1 MSMSRIGAKL
11 IAVFL
16 SIIIAAVV
24 IVTMIALVRSSN
36 IISSMMENQTTSGI
50 RTIEYEFEGEIT
62 HLKSVVGMMNSFDL
76 NLQQTTA
83 SGNTDKAWN
92 VLKRT
97 DDEFL
102 AYTTSSGEI
111 YWKSEDFDLADVN
124 VSRIGDGFSGVVMD
138 SKANLTIQYATP
150 LKRGGTVI
158 GYAIA
163 GRHLSDLEWIDE
175 IGMQTNSEITI
186 FGNDI
191 RIGTTLKNT
200 DGTRVIGTA
209 MNESIAKKVLRDGQ
223 MYTGNAD
230 LFGKNH
236 YVCYSPILDYQGNIV
251 GAIFSG
257 VSAESAEQAERS
269 LVVIVIITGVILAV
283 IAVILTMILVNKLIN
298 NPVKEANAL
307 AGDMSRGILDRPA
320 SKYKFANDEI
330 GDFVRRLES
339 TKNDLNRYI
348 GDINFVLSEMS
359 TGDFTVRPRVEYLGD
374 FVEIRESF
382 DKIESSLKGIIKS
395 INSSADDVKDG
406 SAQMSDASQVLA
418 NGTTKQAAAIQELSA
433 SINEVADKVV
443 VSAGNASEASKVAM
457 LSMEKITSQNEKVHD
472 MMDAMTEI
480 KQRSD
485 QIQNIIQAI
494 DDIAFQTNLLAL
506 NAAIEAAKAGSAGK
520 GFAVVA
526 DEVRNLAAKSANSAA
541 QTGDLIT
548 ATIEA
553 VNKGTKIA
561 KSTAEIMKEVTDLS
575 NETNRYIT
583 EISKAADDQSES
595 ISQIKSGIDQIAS
608 VVQQNS
614 ATAEQTA
621 ASCAH
626 LSGQAVI
633 LEEQVAKLKVEI

>member
-1 MSMSRIGAKL
+1 MSKIGAKL

-36 IISSMMENQTTSGI
+36 IISAMMDDQTTSGI
-50 RTIEYEFEGEIT
+50 KTIEYEFENELT
-62 HLKSVVGMMNSFDL
+62 HLKSVIEMMNSFDL
-76 NLQQTTA
+76 NLQQATK
-83 SGNTDKAWN
+83 SGSTDKAWE
-92 VLKRT
+92 VLRNAN
-97 DDEFL
+97 DEFL
-102 AYTTSSGEI
+102 AYTTSTGVI
-111 YWKSEDFDLADVN
+111 YWQSENFDLADVN
-124 VSRIGDGFSGVVMD
+124 VPTIGNEGYSGIVMD
-138 SKANLTIQYATP
+138 SAANLTIQYAVP
-150 LKRGGTVI
+150 LKRTGAII

-163 GRHLSDLEWIDE
+163 GRHLSDIDWIDE
-175 IGMQTNSEITI
+175 IGMETNSEITI

-191 RIGTTLKNT
+191 RIGSTLKNA

-209 MNESIAKKVLRDGQ
+209 MAEDIAKTVLQEGQ
-223 MYTGNAD
+223 MYNGKAS
-230 LFGKNH
+230 LFGENH
-236 YVCYSPILDYQGNIV
+236 LVRYSPIKDYQGNIV

-257 VSAESAEQAERS
+257 VSAEAAEAEERA
-269 LVVIVIITGVILAV
+269 LIIIVIITGVILAV
-283 IAVILTMILVNKLIN
+283 VAVILIALLVNKMISI
-298 NPVKEANAL
+298 PVKEANAL

-320 SKYKFANDEI
+320 STFKFSNDEI

-339 TKNDLNRYI
+339 TKNDLNKYI
-348 GDINFVLSEMS
+348 GDINYVLSEMS
-359 TGDFTVRPRVEYLGD
+359 TGDFTVRPRVEYIGD

-382 DKIESSLKGIIKS
+382 ETIASSLKGIITN
-395 INSSADDVKDG
+395 INSSANDVKNG
-406 SAQMSDASQVLA
+406 SAQISEASQTLA
-418 NGTTKQAAAIQELSA
+418 DGTTKQAAAIQQLSA
-433 SINEVADKVV
+433 SINEVAEKVN

-457 LSMEKITSQNEKVHD
+457 LSMEKISSQNKEVHN
-472 MMDAMTEI
+472 MMDAMMDI

-553 VNKGTKIA
+553 VNKGTSIA
-561 KSTAEIMKEVTDLS
+561 QSTAGIMKEVTELS
-575 NETNRYIT
+575 GETNRYIT
-583 EISKAADDQSES
+583 EISKAADDQSDS
-595 ISQIKSGIDQIAS
+595 IAQIKSGIDQIAS

-614 ATAEQTA
+614 ATAEETA
-621 ASCAH
+621 ASCSH
-626 LSGQAVI
+626 LSSQSVV
-633 LEEQVAKLKVEI
+633 LEEQIAKLKV